1 MKFVRGMI
9 VVGAGKGDFSGK
21 PRPFLVVQSDLF
33 ADHATI
39 SLCPLTSVISST
51 NLFRVSLEASPETGL
66 VRDSEIQVDKVDSLR
81 RDEISKIIG
90 MTPITTMTRVGD
102 ALPRWLQL

>member
-9 VVGAGKGDFSGK
+9 VVGTGKGDFSGK

-39 SLCPLTSVISST
+39 SVCPLTSVISST

-66 VRDSEIQVDKVDSLR
+66 VRDTEIQVDKVDTLR
-81 RDEISKIIG
+81 RDEIRQIIG
-90 MTPITTMTRVGD
+90 MTPITTMTRVDD
-102 ALPRWLQL
+102 ALRRWLEL

>member
-9 VVGAGKGDFSGK
+9 VVGASKGDFSGK

-39 SLCPLTSVISST
+39 SLCPLTSVISGT
-51 NLFRVSLEASPETGL
+51 NLFRVSLEASAETGL
-66 VRDSEIQVDKVDSLR
+66 FRDSEIQIDKVDTLDR
-81 RDEISKIIG
+81 NTIVEIIG
-90 MTPITTMTRVGD
+90 TIPITTMTRVDD
-102 ALPRWLQL
+102 ALRRWLEL

>member
-9 VVGAGKGDFSGK
+9 VIGAGKGDFSGK

-33 ADHATI
+33 AHHATI
-39 SLCPLTSVISST
+39 SLCPITSVISST

-81 RDEISKIIG
+81 RDEISQIIG
-90 MTPITTMTRVGD
+90 MTPITTMTRVDD
-102 ALPRWLQL
+102 ALRRWLEL

>member
-1 MKFVRGMI
+1 MKFARGMI
-9 VVGAGKGDFSGK
+9 VVGAGKGDFPRK

-39 SLCPLTSVISST
+39 SLCPLTSVISGT

-66 VRDSEIQVDKVDSLR
+66 LRDSEIQVDKLNTFDRNAIV
-81 RDEISKIIG
+81 KIIG
-90 MTPITTMTRVGD
+90 TIPITTMTRVDD
-102 ALPRWLQL
+102 ALRRWLEL

>member
-33 ADHATI
+33 SDHATI

-66 VRDSEIQVDKVDSLR
+66 VRDSEIQVDKVDTLR

-90 MTPITTMTRVGD
+90 MTPITTMTRVDD
-102 ALPRWLQL
+102 ALRRWLQL